1 MKISFSSPIKGI
13 APLLIF
19 SVFGLTACGN
29 KENNGTAELIP
40 SLPVVEEV
48 QKDTVLQTDY
58 VADIQAEQNVI
69 TKTEFELYAT
79 KVSATKAKIEE
90 ALSAQTSA

>member
-1 MKISFSSPIKGI
+1 MKITFSSPIKGI

-19 SVFGLTACGN
+19 SVIGSAACGN

-40 SLPVVEEV
+40 TLPVVEVV

-58 VADIQAEQNVI
+58 VADIQAVKNVEVRARVQGFLEKI
-69 TKTEFELYAT
+69 FVHEGQ
-79 KVSATKAKIEE
+79 VS
-90 ALSAQTSA
+90 